1 MTAVAF
7 DETES
12 VAHFVQHGRL
22 THLVMVDVQG
32 FQTSVDVQGF
42 QTSLTS
48 THDQL
53 PVSQPPTEFTRSVV
67 AVRVRPTTSRRWL
80 TVDSRTE

>member
-22 THLVMVDVQG
+22 THLVM
-32 FQTSVDVQGF
+32 VDVQGF